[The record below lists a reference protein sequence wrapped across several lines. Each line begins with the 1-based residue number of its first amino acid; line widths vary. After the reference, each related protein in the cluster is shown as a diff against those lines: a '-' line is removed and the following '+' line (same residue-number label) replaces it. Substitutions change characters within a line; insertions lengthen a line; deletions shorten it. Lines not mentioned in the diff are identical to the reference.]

1 MTRNSNARLPQ
12 TEAAV
17 GKFKT
22 DYAELI
28 LEEVAAIWDIRPR
41 TVLNWAAMFQA
52 HKKPKNTKNQSWHP
66 DVFPNEEG
74 EILSFSQVMKVAIDM
89 QKLCEKEGNIPS
101 EVEIAIPTN
110 QPIAVTFIADLHI
123 GDRGTDNEALYAD
136 MKFLK
141 DTPRLYAIFGG
152 DIINN
157 AIFGLKQSSMD
168 MVLRQTLTISL
179 QWRAYEGLVNEL
191 KDKILC
197 MSTGTHEDWS
207 MAVTG
212 VDWVQKLAA
221 RQGIIYTGHGGLIK
235 LKVGEIEYRIFRRHH
250 YPYHTSFN
258 PLHSVKRMWDMGPHD
273 FDIGVLEQR
282 HRAAIE
288 TFDRHGEERI
298 ALRCGSYKVYDEY
311 ARKLGYYGMRPANP
325 TVILWHNEKRML
337 PFLHHMDAVEA
348 LRGL

>member
-1 MTRNSNARLPQ
+1 MAKLPQ
-12 TEAAV
+12 TESEIE
-17 GKFKT
+17 KFRA
-22 DYAELI
+22 DYARLT
-28 LEEVAAIWDIRPR
+28 LVEVAEIWSIRPR
-41 TVLNWAAMFQA
+41 TAQNWAAMFRA
-52 HKKPKNTKNQSWHP
+52 HKKQQWLP
-66 DVFPNEEG
+66 DVFPITKG
-74 EILSFSQVMKVAIDM
+74 EALSFGQVMKVAIDM
-89 QKLCEKEGNIPS
+89 QKLCEKEDNIPS
-101 EVEIAIPTN
+101 EVEITIPTKE
-110 QPIAVTFIADLHI
+110 PIAVAFIADLHI

-168 MVLRQTLTISL
+168 MVLRQNLTVSL
-179 QWRAYEGLVNEL
+179 QWRAYEELVKEL
-191 KDKILC
+191 SDKILC

-207 MAVTG
+207 TAVTG
-212 VDWVQKLAA
+212 VDWVQKMAA

-273 FDIGVLEQR
+273 FDIGVLEHR

-311 ARKLGYYGMRPANP
+311 ARKLGYYGMKPANP
-325 TVILWHNEKRML
+325 TVILWPDRKRML
-337 PFLHHMDAVEA
+337 PFLQMRDATET
-348 LRGL
+348 LGGEK